1 MFTLRRWARDHDGLR
16 LLSIV
21 MFRRVERVSIHTAH
35 DDQMWMTHMDKLNSQ
50 NILADTVISKGERRR
65 LDWPT
70 AVVLLASGATIAW
83 IYVLGRACVTAIQF
97 AIL

>member
-1 MFTLRRWARDHDGLR
+1 
-16 LLSIV
+16 
-21 MFRRVERVSIHTAH
+21 
-35 DDQMWMTHMDKLNSQ
+35 MDKLNSQ

-70 AVVLLASGATIAW
+70 AVVLLATGATIAW